1 MPEFCKYHIYGLI
14 MQSLN
19 PAWIH
24 DFGCGVSILG
34 IYNLDGFLNGGIQCD
49 KNGFILKIQ
58 IFQTFLDFPDLPNLP
73 DLWDLHNLSDL
84 SRTSCTNFRD
94 LS

>member
-24 DFGCGVSILG
+24 DFGCAVSLLG
-34 IYNLDGFLNGGIQCD
+34 TQNLDVFFKWRNAEVTKMALCTET
-49 KNGFILKIQ
+49 Q
-58 IFQTFLDFPDLPNLP
+58 II
-73 DLWDLHNLSDL
+73 
-84 SRTSCTNFRD
+84 TN
-94 LS
+94 

>member
-24 DFGCGVSILG
+24 DFGGGVSKLG
-34 IYNLDGFLNGGIQCD
+34 MYNLDGFLKRRNAEVTKMALC
-49 KNGFILKIQ
+49 K
-58 IFQTFLDFPDLPNLP
+58 
-73 DLWDLHNLSDL
+73 LWS
-84 SRTSCTNFRD
+84 
-94 LS
+94 